1 MALTYIICVLMSFL
15 YPTFLFGL
23 FATAIPVIIHLF
35 NFRRTK
41 RVFFT
46 NVAFLKQVNTT
57 TSSFRRLKHLLI
69 MAARML
75 FLACLALAFAQ
86 PFLPA
91 RNSKGFDSSGITSFY
106 LDNSLSMQNE
116 VDNKRYLDF
125 AVTKLEELLTIFN
138 NGTNLQLITNDFD
151 SREHELNTSGQ
162 LKERLSSVE
171 LSHLGRSLDNVLR
184 RQLSLAAK
192 HNPNGGNQ
200 LFWFSD
206 FQKSTVGDLTKLNL
220 DSTNRLYLIPVQAK
234 NTQNVF
240 VDSVWLSTPFIR
252 EMQSNRLSV
261 RLRNGSDQPIDKL
274 AVQLY
279 IDDNQVASQTV
290 SLSAR
295 NAGVT
300 TFSFTVR
307 EKGFRR
313 GRISFDDSPITFDN
327 DFYFVLN
334 AAPVIQVLHLYGQ
347 AGTRYVPNVFAN
359 DSLFAFRS
367 YSASN
372 ADVGQFKTANLI
384 VLEGIE
390 QVDGSVKTEL
400 ETFVRNG
407 GSLVVI
413 PPNRPTLTAYES
425 FLADLGVRGLV
436 INGRAIT
443 AQDLQPLA
451 EPAKQSPFFFDIFEN
466 TTIKENLAMP
476 NASAVWAWQTVGDKV
491 LTFRNNQSFLSASMV
506 QQGKLYV
513 LASPLDASFGEFA
526 RNALFVPVMY
536 KIAALSVRQEPT
548 AYSFRDNTFVLELP
562 TAPNQNAVFKLKKDK
577 LEIIPIQHLNGNL
590 LTVELPKSNQLVDNQ
605 EIESG
610 YYELRLNNK
619 TEKLLAFNHD
629 NKESLMDFYS
639 PEELK
644 SLFAGQ
650 KNVQVFDKLDD
661 DGFVKEFREQNI
673 GTALWKYFV
682 IAGLVFLLLEIALI
696 RLMKG

>member
-1 MALTYIICVLMSFL
+1 MSFL

-69 MAARML
+69 MATRML

-138 NGTNLQLITNDFD
+138 NGTNLQLVTNDFD

-162 LKERLSSVE
+162 LKERLSGVE

-206 FQKSTVGDLTKLNL
+206 FQKSTVGDLTKLKI
-220 DSTNRLYLIPVQAK
+220 DSTNRLYLVPVQAK

-295 NAGVT
+295 NMGVT

-347 AGTRYVPNVFAN
+347 ASAQYVPNVFAN

-384 VLEGIE
+384 VLEGVE
-390 QVDGSVKTEL
+390 QVEGSVKTEL

-407 GSLVVI
+407 GSLVVV
-413 PPNRPTLTAYES
+413 PPSRPTLVAYES

-436 INGRAIT
+436 LNGRAIT
-443 AQDLQPLA
+443 PQDLQPLA

-476 NASAVWAWQTVGDKV
+476 NASAVWAWQTVGDKL
-491 LTFRNNQSFLSASMV
+491 LTFRNNQSFLSASTV
-506 QQGKLYV
+506 QQGKLYL

-536 KIAALSVRQEPT
+536 KIAAMSVRQEPT
-548 AYSFRDNTFVLELP
+548 AYSFRNNTFTLELP
-562 TAPNQNAVFKLKKDK
+562 AAPNQNAVFKLKKEK

-590 LTVELPKSNQLVDNQ
+590 LTVELPKSNQLSDNQ

-610 YYELRLNNK
+610 YYELVLNNK

-673 GTALWKYFV
+673 GKALWKYFV
-682 IAGLVFLLLEIALI
+682 IAALVFLLIEIALI
-696 RLMKG
+696 RFMKG

>member
-1 MALTYIICVLMSFL
+1 MNFL
-15 YPTFLFGL
+15 YPPFLFGL
-23 FATAIPVIIHLF
+23 LAMTIPVVVHFF

-75 FLACLALAFAQ
+75 FLGCLALAFAQ
-86 PFLPA
+86 PFFP
-91 RNSKGFDSSGITSFY
+91 SKNNAGLGSAGVTSFY

-116 VDNKRYLDF
+116 LDNKRYLDF
-125 AVTKLEELLTIFN
+125 AATKLDELLTVFQ
-138 NGTNLQLITNDFD
+138 NGTNLQLVTNDFD

-162 LKERLSSVE
+162 LKERLAGVE
-171 LSHLGRSLDNVLR
+171 LSHTGRSFDNVYR
-184 RQLSLAAK
+184 RQQSLIAK
-192 HNPNGGNQ
+192 HNPKGGNQ
-200 LFWFSD
+200 IFWFSD
-206 FQKSTVGDLTKLNL
+206 FQKSTAGELSKLKM
-220 DSTNRLYLIPVQAK
+220 DTSSRLFLVPVQAK

-240 VDSVWLSTPFIR
+240 VDSVWLNTPFIR

-274 AVQLY
+274 SVKLFL
-279 IDDNQVASQTV
+279 DDTQVASQTV

-295 NAGVT
+295 NAGIT

-307 EKGFRR
+307 EKGFRK
-313 GRISFDDSPITFDN
+313 GRISFDDTPITFDN

-347 AGTRYVPNVFAN
+347 ATGQFVSNVFAN

-367 YSASN
+367 FSALN
-372 ADVGQFKTANLI
+372 ADVGQVKTANLI
-384 VLEGIE
+384 VLEGVE
-390 QVDGSVKTEL
+390 QVEGSVRTEL

-413 PPNRPTLTAYES
+413 PPNRPNLSSYEG
-425 FLADLGVRGLV
+425 FLGTLGVRGILV
-436 INGRAIT
+436 NGKPIAP
-443 AQDLQPLA
+443 QDLQALA
-451 EPAKQSPFFFDIFEN
+451 EPAKQSPFFIDIFEN
-466 TTIKENLAMP
+466 TTIKENVSMP
-476 NASAVWAWQTVGDKV
+476 NASAVWAWQAIGDKL
-491 LTFRNNQSFLSASMV
+491 LTFRNNQPFLTASSA
-506 QQGKLYV
+506 QQGKVYV
-513 LASPLDASFGEFA
+513 LASPLDPSFGEFA

-536 KIAALSVRQEPT
+536 KIAAMSVRQEPT
-548 AYSFRDNTFVLELP
+548 AYSFRDNTFTLELP
-562 TAPNQNAVFKLKKDK
+562 TAPNPNAVFKLKREK
-577 LEIIPIQHLNGNL
+577 LEIIPIQRLNGNL
-590 LTVELPKSNQLVDNQ
+590 LTIELPKSNQLNDNQ

-610 YYELRLNNK
+610 YYELQLNK
-619 TEKLLAFNHD
+619 KAEKLLAFNHD

-639 PEELK
+639 PDELK
-644 SLFAGQ
+644 GIFAGQ

-673 GTALWKYFV
+673 GRVLWKYFV
-682 IAGLVFLLLEIALI
+682 IAALVFLLIEIALI
-696 RLMKG
+696 RFMKG

>member
-1 MALTYIICVLMSFL
+1 MNFL
-15 YPTFLFGL
+15 YPPFLFGL
-23 FATAIPVIIHLF
+23 LAMTIPVVVHFF

-75 FLACLALAFAQ
+75 FLGSLALAFAQ
-86 PFLPA
+86 PFFP
-91 RNSKGFDSSGITSFY
+91 SKNNAGLGNAGVTSFY

-116 VDNKRYLDF
+116 LDNKRYLDF
-125 AVTKLEELLTIFN
+125 AATKLDELLTVFQ
-138 NGTNLQLITNDFD
+138 NGTNLQLVTNDFD

-162 LKERLSSVE
+162 LKERLAGVE
-171 LSHLGRSLDNVLR
+171 LSHTGRSFDNVYR
-184 RQLSLAAK
+184 RQQSLTAK
-192 HNPNGGNQ
+192 HNPKGGNQ

-206 FQKSTVGDLTKLNL
+206 FQKSTAGELSKLKI
-220 DSTNRLYLIPVQAK
+220 DTSSRLFLVPVQAK

-240 VDSVWLSTPFIR
+240 VDSVWLNTPFIR

-274 AVQLY
+274 SVKLFL
-279 IDDNQVASQTV
+279 DDTQVASQTV

-295 NAGVT
+295 NAGIT

-307 EKGFRR
+307 EKGFRK
-313 GRISFDDSPITFDN
+313 GRISFDDTPITFDN

-347 AGTRYVPNVFAN
+347 ATGRFVANVFAN

-367 YSASN
+367 FSALN
-372 ADVGQFKTANLI
+372 ADVGQIKTANLI
-384 VLEGIE
+384 VLEGVE
-390 QVDGSVKTEL
+390 QVEGSVRTEL

-407 GSLVVI
+407 GSLVVV
-413 PPNRPTLTAYES
+413 PPNRPNVSSYEA
-425 FLADLGVRGLV
+425 FLGTLGVRGILV
-436 INGRAIT
+436 NGKPIT
-443 AQDLQPLA
+443 PQDLQALA
-451 EPAKQSPFFFDIFEN
+451 EPAKQSPFFVDIFES
-466 TTIKENLAMP
+466 TTIKENVSMP
-476 NASAVWAWQTVGDKV
+476 NASAVWAWQAIGDKL
-491 LTFRNNQSFLSASMV
+491 LTFRNNQPFLTASSA
-506 QQGKLYV
+506 QQGKVYV
-513 LASPLDASFGEFA
+513 LASPLDPSFGEFA

-536 KIAALSVRQEPT
+536 KIAAMSVRQEPT
-548 AYSFRDNTFVLELP
+548 AYSFRDNTFTLELP
-562 TAPNQNAVFKLKKDK
+562 TAPNSNAVFKLKKDK
-577 LEIIPIQHLNGNL
+577 LEIIPIQRLNGNL
-590 LTVELPKSNQLVDNQ
+590 LTIELPKSNQLNDNQ

-610 YYELRLNNK
+610 YYELQLNNK
-619 TEKLLAFNHD
+619 AEKLLAFNHD

-644 SLFAGQ
+644 GIFAGQ

-661 DGFVKEFREQNI
+661 DGFVKEFREQNV
-673 GTALWKYFV
+673 GRVLWKYFV
-682 IAGLVFLLLEIALI
+682 IAALVFLLIEIALI